1 MLDLTR
7 RSVGDVTVVSLQGAI
22 DGGDS
27 CRAIHRTFREGLE
40 AGDRKFVVELSG
52 VEWINS
58 LGIGFLVAASI
69 AAGKEGAAIRLV
81 GMSSRVGTA
90 LRACGVVPHMWKEV
104 ATEDEAIAS
113 LA

>member
-1 MLDLTR
+1 MLDLTKR
-7 RSVGDVTVVSLQGAI
+7 RVGDVTVISLQGVI

-27 CRAIHRTFREGLE
+27 CRAIHRTFREELE
-40 AGDRKFVVELSG
+40 AGGQKFVVDLTG

-81 GMSSRVGTA
+81 GMSSRVGAA
-90 LRACGVVPHMWKEV
+90 LRACGVVPHMWRE
-104 ATEDEAIAS
+104 AASEDEAITS